1 MALTAYLPAKLDS
14 EKTRFR
20 SLQGNTQVDYR
31 SDTGSAPYLLGTPY
45 IFSDNYS
52 VNLDIASPKVPAE
65 THITGDS
72 GNYRRFSSDILLVS
86 DDYQRNLF
94 ILFTDTIQI
103 SAEYDHSYYVKRD
116 ANESGGTVKHEERH
130 VFKVT
135 NTNRGKKIL
144 SEYTAALYNIKP
156 LLIDITEKE
165 MGFVDTSNVLVLKR
179 KSVYTDATFYYSED
193 GLIYTED
200 GYTGNATITITT
212 ISSKAT
218 VVDNATIP
226 VSEVPEDIRSFDL
239 FTAGF
244 TPDAEY
250 FANLIYVSSFNK
262 NGMIFST
269 ENNQVLNDAY
279 TNYYLYSKFK
289 GVDQDIIGYSVNIS
303 PSTGAFLH
311 AVLGTDEKEYSISDD
326 LVIGRSSF
334 LYKTIY
340 TGLLGSPYV
349 MLKFYIDTS
358 DTFSLK
364 VNNTT
369 HSLGSFSKE
378 TFFDLYKKLDSI
390 LEPLGFILICFENE
404 HISIDRKTNSTTDI
418 EISIESAKTSIET
431 VNTFSD
437 MAVLEDP
444 TVLLSSGLESH
455 PKNSSFTY
463 IEPGITED
471 ATGNQIPDRES
482 LLFKFVL
489 TPNGTRPFNF
499 GTETIT
505 LDVNSIKGRTLM
517 VTINLGSKSING
529 ELSFEESD
537 TATQIVDKIF
547 KLLTDNVTSTRYT
560 FTKDYSNATI
570 TVLDKYS
577 SNMDFDITLDIID
590 EEPPVLVSAQVDT
603 NGIIYLTY
611 NEKLK
616 VGALDARTFTVIAD
630 NVGLEVKSS
639 EVFAGDETRIKV
651 TTFPQIGDDQ
661 VVSIAYTGTV
671 IKDTIGNLA
680 VPFNTATDAIN
691 VVNNS
696 SNIPTT
702 DMDVLSINPYTIPYG
717 NDQEIVPLVYNSV
730 TDTYSID
737 YDNDFIAKTDG
748 YLKFVHQFNKVLRV
762 YGYEATPLFLD
773 ESKTTLSP
781 NIGIMKI
788 AENNNLFIGTY
799 KDDELRLGSAKG
811 LYIPYTTA
819 KLVSKNNF
827 TIESYTNFP
836 ENTAARLYKLGS
848 QENTVY
854 SSGRSIE
861 GTIALRDNFVIGF
874 KHSDYYGG
882 HSGSHTLNFIS
893 NQYEAYDYLLWT
905 LVTGESSWSSIHS
918 SEWVVDGDNISCP
931 FFNNT
936 SSFTINTTTGNFK
949 IQLDSRY
956 TGLACL
962 LKLTNESDLTITK
975 GGIFTSAPDWMTE
988 MTTTPGSVN
997 KLFLSFYNQNIDGDG
1012 L

>member
-1 MALTAYLPAKLDS
+1 MALTAYLPSTLES
-14 EKTRFR
+14 EQIRLR
-20 SLQGNTQVDYR
+20 SLKGNTQIDYR
-31 SDTGSAPYLLGTPY
+31 SVTGSAPYLLGTPY
-45 IFSDNYS
+45 E
-52 VNLDIASPKVPAE
+52 LDAYNAVGMNVAFPTVPTT
-65 THITGDS
+65 THITGDQS
-72 GNYRRFSSDILLVS
+72 NYRRFSTDVLLAS

-94 ILFTDTIQI
+94 LLLVDDIQI
-103 SAEYDHSYYVKRD
+103 TAKYSHSYYSIED
-116 ANESGGTVKHEERH
+116 YYEEGSTPNKEKH
-130 VFKVT
+130 VFNVLNSNVGET
-135 NTNRGKKIL
+135 LFADDTP
-144 SEYTAALYNIKP
+144 NIYRIRP
-156 LLIDITEKE
+156 LLLDITNKE
-165 MGFVDTSNVLVLKR
+165 VGLVDTSEALVIKR
-179 KSVYTDATFYYSED
+179 KPFNLSGEFEYIEENEEGRIEFVVDSAK
-193 GLIYTED
+193 
-200 GYTGNATITITT
+200 TT
-212 ISSKAT
+212 I
-218 VVDNATIP
+218 VDEAI
-226 VSEVPEDIRSFDL
+226 I
-239 FTAGF
+239 
-244 TPDAEY
+244 PDAEVPVEIKALDTFTASY
-250 FANLIYVSSFNK
+250 NLDEEYYAHLIYVTPFKKDGS
-262 NGMIFST
+262 IFST
-269 ENNQVLNDAY
+269 TNNPVLNDAY
-279 TNYYLYSKFK
+279 KNYYMYGKYK
-289 GVDQDIIGYSVNIS
+289 RVDQDIIGYSVNIS
-303 PSTGAFLH
+303 PSSGAFLH
-311 AVLGTDEKEYSISDD
+311 AVFGTDTKD
-326 LVIGRSSF
+326 LSLRESLTIGESNF

-349 MLKFYIDTS
+349 MLKFNIDTS

-369 HSLGSFSKE
+369 HSLGSFSKA

-418 EISIESAKTSIET
+418 EISIESEKTSIET

-444 TVLLSSGLESH
+444 TVLLSSGLKSH
-455 PKNSSFTY
+455 PKNDSFTY

-471 ATGNQIPDRES
+471 EIGNEIPDRES

-517 VTINLGSKSING
+517 VTISLGSKSING

-537 TATQIVDKIF
+537 TSTQIVDKVF

-577 SNMDFDITLDIID
+577 SNMNFDITLDIID

-611 NEKLK
+611 NEKLR
-616 VGALDARTFTVIAD
+616 VGALDAKTFTVIAD
-630 NVGLEVKSS
+630 SVGLEVKSS

-661 VVSIAYTGTV
+661 VVSIAYTGTI

-680 VPFNTATDAIN
+680 APFNTATDAIN

-696 SNIPTT
+696 SKIPTT

-717 NDQEIVPLVYNSV
+717 NDQEIVPLIYNSV

-748 YLKFVHQFNKVLRV
+748 YLKFVHQFNKVLRE

-773 ESKTTLSP
+773 AAKTTLSP

-788 AENNNLFIGTY
+788 AENDNLFIGTF
-799 KDDELRLGSAKG
+799 KNDELRLGSAKG

-836 ENTAARLYKLGS
+836 EDTVARLYKLGS

-861 GTIALRDNFVIGF
+861 GTLAIRDNFVIGF

-882 HSGSHTLNFIS
+882 HYGSHTLNFIS
-893 NQYEAYDYLLWT
+893 NPYEAYNYLLWT
-905 LVTGESSWSSIHS
+905 LVTGESGWSSVHQ
-918 SEWVVDGDNISCP
+918 SEWVTDGDNISCP

-936 SSFTINTTTGNFK
+936 SSFTINTTTGKFK

-956 TGLACL
+956 TGLGCI

-975 GGIFTSAPDWMTE
+975 GGLFTSAPAWMSE